1 MSKQLLIQQIP
12 DQICFEYE
20 LKDSRQNS
28 NRSQWA
34 KPMNNFPYHYVESI
48 RVYKISVHLIIT
60 FKMTEKQKYHKGFK
74 SINKFIPIKTINKK
88 FHGDNK
94 SRFYANKPKYWNNN
108 TNLSCFE
115 IMDIFD
121 PKELAL
127 LQEDPDEN
135 ASLETLLTKH
145 NLPLL
150 EFLSIKNIQP
160 KIRSNFNYFIKYC
173 QKNEDFCFNL
183 IDIGIKCPMH

>member
-1 MSKQLLIQQIP
+1 M
-12 DQICFEYE
+12 
-20 LKDSRQNS
+20 
-28 NRSQWA
+28 A
-34 KPMNNFPYHYVESI
+34 
-48 RVYKISVHLIIT
+48 
-60 FKMTEKQKYHKGFK
+60 EKQKYHKGFK
-74 SINKFIPIKTINKK
+74 SINNLIPIKIINKK
-88 FHGDNK
+88 FHGNNK
-94 SRFYANKPKYWNNN
+94 PRVYANKPKYWNNN

-127 LQEDPDEN
+127 LQVDPDEN
-135 ASLETLLTKH
+135 ASLETLLVKR

-150 EFLSIKNIQP
+150 ELFSIKNIQP
-160 KIRSNFNYFIKYC
+160 KIRSNFNFFIKYC